1 MPASEWAIE
10 RFGVLADDLRQVVPL
25 AVKRAHESAVA
36 AQGASGTH
44 HRDPYGHTLKNR
56 QHECLAEALSGTEG
70 VSVFRPPGASFELV
84 RLTATSVTL
93 LPWRYGTNRAAS
105 RSKVRMKPSGRR
117 HDLLSG
123 PRGNPSQYSIEQAEL
138 SEAELE
144 AQFAEHNDAWDQLR
158 SLARVVTIGYASSPH
173 GIYDL
178 GWADVELLD
187 DNGTINWLHW
197 EPLTIADASTAGDG
211 AGDGLVD
218 SGGQR
223 HLQVAKTPD
232 KSHPA
237 AGPRFDGTGSDE
249 DLPLR
254 HRTVAGEPHHE
265 AEPPSEET
273 GTDDGPSD
281 ESR

>member
-1 MPASEWAIE
+1 MPVSEWAIK
-10 RFGVLADDLRQVVPL
+10 RFGALADDLRDVVPG

-56 QHECLAEALSGTEG
+56 QHECLVEALSGTEG

-84 RLTATSVTL
+84 RLTATRVTL

-117 HDLLSG
+117 RDLLSG
-123 PRGNPSQYSIEQAEL
+123 PKGNPSQYSIEQADL
-138 SEAELE
+138 SETELE
-144 AQFAEHNDAWDQLR
+144 AQFAEHNDVWDQLR
-158 SLARVVTIGYASSPH
+158 NFARVVTVGYASSPH

-178 GWADVELLD
+178 GWGDVELLD
-187 DNGTINWLHW
+187 DDGTVNWLHW
-197 EPLTIADASTAGDG
+197 EPLTITDVSTAGDG
-211 AGDGLVD
+211 V
-218 SGGQR
+218 GGGGGR
-223 HLQVAKTPD
+223 PHLHAAKTPD
-232 KSHPA
+232 ENHPA
-237 AGPRFDGTGSDE
+237 AGPRFDTGSDD

-254 HRTVAGEPHHE
+254 PRIAPGEPHHE